1 MPAASF
7 LAQMGQSLG
16 MNAASSAG
24 SSAGGGIA
32 DALFGGI
39 SARRNWKYK
48 QKEMALQQ
56 QYALEQMSKSAE
68 YQLAHDK
75 QMFDY
80 QNAYND
86 PSAILERNLDAGLNP
101 AAVLGQ
107 SGVGVSATIPTA
119 SGGAPS
125 GHGPVASGSG
135 GGLAALAGNPSAY
148 ADVQLKDAQQERER
162 SAATLNDSAAAL
174 NDAEADWY
182 KSQTVDK
189 DLRERLIKAQAGL
202 AEAGIT
208 ESSSRASLNTAIA
221 LSYSIDNELK
231 DAAFGYNLELIKA
244 NLGKAKEEYYQLKSR
259 TGYIDDL
266 IEGEL
271 QLLTARAIYLKAS
284 ASNQEQLARVNEL
297 TATDLENWFDVNWNT
312 EVEVPIINEKGKVE
326 RTIKMTGKEIRR
338 EYMKLDLQDFQYDM
352 YTNRWELRSEKNRFG
367 YSIANTAVSGAI
379 SLAGHAV
386 GANILSSAPP
396 VQKVEDV
403 TEELV
408 PTPGSLGGGWSKHTS
423 KTSRQFRHK

>member
-1 MPAASF
+1 MPPASF
-7 LAQMGQSLG
+7 VEMMGQSLG

-24 SSAGGGIA
+24 SSAGAGIA

-68 YQLAHDK
+68 FQLAHDK

-80 QNAYND
+80 QNTYND
-86 PSAILERNLDAGLNP
+86 PSAVLARNLAAGLNP

-148 ADVQLKDAQQERER
+148 ADIQLKNAQQERER
-162 SAATLNDSAAAL
+162 SAAEL

-208 ESSSRASLNTAIA
+208 ESSSRASLNAAIT
-221 LSYSIDNELK
+221 LSYSLDNQLK
-231 DAAFGYNLELIKA
+231 DAAFGYNLEQIKA
-244 NLGKAKEEYYQLKSR
+244 DLGKAKEEYYQLKAR

-266 IEGEL
+266 IEAEL

-297 TATDLENWFDVNWNT
+297 TASDLENWFDVNWNT
-312 EVEVPIINEKGKVE
+312 EVEIPIINEKGKVE

-352 YTNRWELRSEKNRFG
+352 YTNRWALRSEKNRFG
-367 YSIANTAVSGAI
+367 YSIANTAVNGAI

-386 GANILSSAPP
+386 GAKIISSAPP
-396 VQKVEDV
+396 VQRIEDV
-403 TEELV
+403 DEEFY
-408 PTPGSLGGGWSKHTS
+408 PTPGSLGGGWTKHTNT
-423 KTSRQFRHK
+423 TSRQFRRK

>member
-7 LAQMGQSLG
+7 AAQIGQSLG

-24 SSAGGGIA
+24 ASAGGGIA

-86 PSAILERNLDAGLNP
+86 PSAVLERNLAAGFNP

-107 SGVGVSATIPTA
+107 SGVGVSATIPTS

-125 GHGPVASGSG
+125 GHGPVATGSG
-135 GGLAALAGNPSAY
+135 GGLAALSGNPSAY
-148 ADVQLKDAQQERER
+148 ADIQLKDAQQERER
-162 SAATLNDSAAAL
+162 SAAAL

-182 KSQTVDK
+182 KSQTLDK
-189 DLRERLIKAQAGL
+189 SLRERLMKAQAGL

-208 ESSSRASLNTAIA
+208 ESSSRASLNAAIT

-231 DAAFGYNLELIKA
+231 DAAFGYNFEMIKA
-244 NLGKAKEEYYQLKSR
+244 NLGKAKEEYYQLKTR
-259 TGYIDDL
+259 TGYIDDQ
-266 IEGEL
+266 IEAEL
-271 QLLTARAIYLKAS
+271 QLLTARAIYLKSS
-284 ASNQEQLARVNEL
+284 ASNQDQLSRVNEL
-297 TATDLENWFDVNWNT
+297 TADDLENWFDVNWNT
-312 EVEVPIINEKGKVE
+312 KVEVPIINEKGKVE
-326 RTIKMTGKEIRR
+326 RTVEMTGKEIRK

-367 YSIANTAVSGAI
+367 YSIVNTAVSGAI
-379 SLAGHAV
+379 SAV
-386 GANILSSAPP
+386 GHVAGAKVLSTAPP
-396 VQKVEDV
+396 VQRFEDV
-403 TEELV
+403 TEDLA
-408 PTPGSLGGGWSKHTS
+408 PSPDGAGWTKHT
-423 KTSRQFRHK
+423 TTTTRQFRR

>member
-7 LAQMGQSLG
+7 LAQMGQSFGL
-16 MNAASSAG
+16 NAASSAG
-24 SSAGGGIA
+24 ASSGGGIA

-68 YQLAHDK
+68 FQLAHDK

-80 QNAYND
+80 QNTYND
-86 PSAILERNLDAGLNP
+86 PSAVLARNLAAGINP

-107 SGVGVSATIPTA
+107 SGVGVSATIPA
-119 SGGAPS
+119 SSGGAPS

-135 GGLAALAGNPSAY
+135 GGLSALAGSPSAY
-148 ADVQLKDAQQERER
+148 ADLQLKDAQQERER
-162 SAATLNDSAAAL
+162 SAAAL
-174 NDAEADWY
+174 NDAEAEWY

-208 ESSSRASLNTAIA
+208 EASSRVRLNTAIS
-221 LSYSIDNELK
+221 LSYSIDTELK
-231 DAAFGYNLELIKA
+231 EAAFGYNLELIKA
-244 NLGKAKEEYYQLKSR
+244 DLGKAKEEYYQLKAR
-259 TGYIDDL
+259 TGYIDEQ
-266 IEGEL
+266 IEAEL

-297 TATDLENWFDVNWNT
+297 TASDLENWFDVNWNT

-352 YTNRWELRSEKNRFG
+352 YSNRWQLRSEKNRFG
-367 YSIANTAVSGAI
+367 YSIVNTAVSGAI
-379 SLAGHAV
+379 SAV
-386 GANILSSAPP
+386 GHVVGAKVLSTAPP
-396 VQKVEDV
+396 VQRFEDV
-403 TEELV
+403 TEDLV
-408 PTPGSLGGGWSKHTS
+408 PSPDGAGWTKHTTT
-423 KTSRQFRHK
+423 TSRQFRR

>member
-1 MPAASF
+1 MPPASF
-7 LAQMGQSLG
+7 IAQMGQALG

-24 SSAGGGIA
+24 ASSGGGIA

-86 PSAILERNLDAGLNP
+86 PSAVLERNLFAGLNP

-107 SGVGVSATIPTA
+107 SGVGVSATIPTS

-125 GHGPVASGSG
+125 GHGPVASGSV

-148 ADVQLKDAQQERER
+148 ADIQLKDAQQERER
-162 SAATLNDSAAAL
+162 SAADLN
-174 NDAEADWY
+174 NAEADWY
-182 KSQTVDK
+182 KSQTLDK
-189 DLRERLIKAQAGL
+189 SLRERLMKAQAGL

-208 ESSSRASLNTAIA
+208 ESSSRASLNAAIT

-231 DAAFGYNLELIKA
+231 DAAFGYNFEMIKA
-244 NLGKAKEEYYQLKSR
+244 NLGKAKEEYYQLKTR
-259 TGYIDDL
+259 TGYIDDQ
-266 IEGEL
+266 IEAEL
-271 QLLTARAIYLKAS
+271 QLLTARAIYLKSS
-284 ASNQEQLARVNEL
+284 ASNQEQLSRVNEL
-297 TATDLENWFDVNWNT
+297 TADDLENWFDVNWNT
-312 EVEVPIINEKGKVE
+312 KVEVPIINEKGKVE
-326 RTIKMTGKEIRR
+326 RTVEMTGKEIRK
-338 EYMKLDLQDFQYDM
+338 EYMKLNLQDFQYDM

-379 SLAGHAV
+379 SAV
-386 GANILSSAPP
+386 GHVAGAKVLSSAPP
-396 VQKVEDV
+396 VQRFDDVVED
-403 TEELV
+403 LV
-408 PTPGSLGGGWSKHTS
+408 PSPDGAGWTKHTS
-423 KTSRQFRHK
+423 TTSRQFRR

>member
-7 LAQMGQSLG
+7 VEQMGQSLG

-24 SSAGGGIA
+24 SSAGGGLA

-56 QYALEQMSKSAE
+56 QYALEQMTKSAE
-68 YQLAHDK
+68 FQLAHDK

-86 PSAILERNLDAGLNP
+86 PSAVLARNMAAGLNP

-107 SGVGVSATIPTA
+107 SGVGVSATIPTS

-135 GGLAALAGNPSAY
+135 GGLAALSGNPSAY
-148 ADVQLKDAQQERER
+148 ADIQLKDAQQERER
-162 SAATLNDSAAAL
+162 SAAAL

-182 KSQTVDK
+182 KSQTLDK
-189 DLRERLIKAQAGL
+189 DLRERLMKAQAGL

-208 ESSSRASLNTAIA
+208 ESSSRASLNTAIT

-231 DAAFGYNLELIKA
+231 DAAFGYNLEMIKA
-244 NLGKAKEEYYQLKSR
+244 DLGKAKEEYYQLKSR
-259 TGYIDDL
+259 TGYIDEQ
-266 IEGEL
+266 IEAEL
-271 QLLTARAIYLKAS
+271 QLLTARALYLKS
-284 ASNQEQLARVNEL
+284 SSSNQEQLARVNEL
-297 TATDLENWFDVNWNT
+297 TADDLENWFDVNWNT
-312 EVEVPIINEKGKVE
+312 VVEVPIVNEKGKVE
-326 RTIKMTGKEIRR
+326 RTVKMTGKEIRK
-338 EYMKLDLQDFQYDM
+338 EYMKLNLQDFQYDM

-367 YSIANTAVSGAI
+367 YSLVNTAVSGAI
-379 SLAGHAV
+379 SAAGHVV
-386 GANILSSAPP
+386 GAKVLSTAPP
-396 VQKVEDV
+396 VQRFDDV
-403 TEELV
+403 TEDLV
-408 PTPGSLGGGWSKHTS
+408 PAPDGGGWTKHTTT
-423 KTSRQFRHK
+423 TSRQFRR

>member
-7 LAQMGQSLG
+7 AALMGQSLG

-24 SSAGGGIA
+24 ASSGSGIA

-86 PSAILERNLDAGLNP
+86 PSAVLERNLAAGLNP

-107 SGVGVSATIPTA
+107 SGVGVSATIPTS

-148 ADVQLKDAQQERER
+148 ADIQLKDAQQERER
-162 SAATLNDSAAAL
+162 SAASL

-182 KSQTVDK
+182 RSQTLDK
-189 DLRERLIKAQAGL
+189 DLRERLLKAQAGL

-208 ESSSRASLNTAIA
+208 ESSSRASLNAAIT

-231 DAAFGYNLELIKA
+231 DAAFGYNLEMIKA
-244 NLGKAKEEYYQLKSR
+244 DLGKAKEEYYQLKAR
-259 TGYIDDL
+259 TGYIDDQ
-266 IEGEL
+266 IEAEL
-271 QLLTARAIYLKAS
+271 QLLTARALYLKSS
-284 ASNQEQLARVNEL
+284 AANQDELARVNGL
-297 TATDLENWFDVNWNT
+297 TADDLENWFDVNWNT
-312 EVEVPIINEKGKVE
+312 EIEVPIINEKGKIESTV
-326 RTIKMTGKEIRR
+326 KMTGKEIRK

-352 YTNRWELRSEKNRFG
+352 YTNRWVLRSEKNRFG
-367 YSIANTAVSGAI
+367 YSVVNTAVHGAI
-379 SLAGHAV
+379 SAAGGVA
-386 GANILSSAPP
+386 GAKVLSSAPP
-396 VQKVEDV
+396 VQRVDDITED
-403 TEELV
+403 LV
-408 PTPGSLGGGWSKHTS
+408 PTPSSLGGGWSKHTTR
-423 KTSRQFRHK
+423 TSRQWRH

>member
-1 MPAASF
+1 MVPAGFA
-7 LAQMGQSLG
+7 AMMAQSLG
-16 MNAASSAG
+16 MNAAASAG
-24 SSAGGGIA
+24 SSAGAGMA

-56 QYALEQMSKSAE
+56 QYALEQMTKSAE
-68 YQLAHDK
+68 FQLAHDK

-86 PSAILERNLDAGLNP
+86 PSAVLERNLAAGLNP

-148 ADVQLKDAQQERER
+148 ADIELKNAQQERER
-162 SAATLNDSAAAL
+162 SAAAL

-182 KSQTVDK
+182 KSQTLDK
-189 DLRERLIKAQAGL
+189 DLRERLMKAQAGL
-202 AEAGIT
+202 AEQGIT
-208 ESSSRASLNTAIA
+208 ESSSRAKLNTAIS

-231 DAAFGYNLELIKA
+231 DAAFGYNLEQIKA
-244 NLGKAKEEYYQLKSR
+244 DLGKAKEEYYQLKAR

-271 QLLTARAIYLKAS
+271 QLLTARALYLKS
-284 ASNQEQLARVNEL
+284 SSSNQEQLSRVNEL
-297 TATDLENWFDVNWNT
+297 TADDLENWFDVNWNT
-312 EVEVPIINEKGKVE
+312 KVEVPIINEKGKIE
-326 RTIKMTGKEIRR
+326 RTIKMTGKEIRK

-367 YSIANTAVSGAI
+367 YSVVNTAVSGAM
-379 SLAGHAV
+379 SAAGHVA
-386 GANILSSAPP
+386 GAKVLSTAAP
-396 VQKVEDV
+396 VQRFDDVSED
-403 TEELV
+403 LA
-408 PTPGSLGGGWSKHTS
+408 PNLDGGWTKHTTR
-423 KTSRQFRHK
+423 TSRQFRR

>member
-7 LAQMGQSLG
+7 AALMGQSLG

-68 YQLAHDK
+68 FQLAHDK

-86 PSAILERNLDAGLNP
+86 PSAVIERNLAAGLNP

-107 SGVGVSATIPTA
+107 SGVGVSATIPTS

-135 GGLAALAGNPSAY
+135 GGLAALSGNPSAY
-148 ADVQLKDAQQERER
+148 ADIQLKDAQQERER
-162 SAATLNDSAAAL
+162 SAAAL

-182 KSQTVDK
+182 KSQTLDK
-189 DLRERLIKAQAGL
+189 SLRERLMKAQAGL

-208 ESSSRASLNTAIA
+208 ESSSRASLNAAIT

-231 DAAFGYNLELIKA
+231 DAAFGYNFEMIKA
-244 NLGKAKEEYYQLKSR
+244 NLGKAKEEYYQLKTR
-259 TGYIDDL
+259 TGYVDDQ
-266 IEGEL
+266 IEAEL
-271 QLLTARAIYLKAS
+271 QLLTARAIYLKSS
-284 ASNQEQLARVNEL
+284 ASNQDQLARVNEL
-297 TATDLENWFDVNWNT
+297 TADDLENWFDVNWNT
-312 EVEVPIINEKGKVE
+312 KVEVPIINEKGKVE
-326 RTIKMTGKEIRR
+326 RTVEMTGKEIRK
-338 EYMKLDLQDFQYDM
+338 EYMKLNLQDFQYDM

-367 YSIANTAVSGAI
+367 YSIVNTAVSGAI
-379 SLAGHAV
+379 SAV
-386 GANILSSAPP
+386 GHVAGAKVLSSAPP
-396 VQKVEDV
+396 VQRFDDV
-403 TEELV
+403 TEDLV
-408 PTPGSLGGGWSKHTS
+408 PSPNGAGWTKHTTT
-423 KTSRQFRHK
+423 TSRQFRR

>member
-7 LAQMGQSLG
+7 AAMMGQSLG
-16 MNAASSAG
+16 MNASSSAG
-24 SSAGGGIA
+24 SSAGAGIA

-68 YQLAHDK
+68 FQLAHDK

-86 PSAILERNLDAGLNP
+86 PSAVLERNLAAGLNP

-107 SGVGVSATIPTA
+107 SGVGVSATIPTS

-135 GGLAALAGNPSAY
+135 GGLSALAGNPSAY

-162 SAATLNDSAAAL
+162 SAASL

-182 KSQTVDK
+182 RSQTLDK
-189 DLRERLIKAQAGL
+189 DLRERLMKAQAGL
-202 AEAGIT
+202 AESGIT
-208 ESSSRASLNTAIA
+208 ESASRASLNAAIT

-231 DAAFGYNLELIKA
+231 DAAFGYNLEMIKA
-244 NLGKAKEEYYQLKSR
+244 NLGKAKEEYYQLKTR
-259 TGYIDDL
+259 TGYVDDL
-266 IEGEL
+266 LEGEL
-271 QLLTARAIYLKAS
+271 QLLTARAIYLKSS

-297 TATDLENWFDVNWNT
+297 TADDLENWFDVNWNT
-312 EVEVPIINEKGKVE
+312 KVNVPIIDEKGKVE
-326 RTIKMTGKEIRR
+326 RTVVMTGKEIRK
-338 EYMKLDLQDFQYDM
+338 EYMKLDLQQFQYDM
-352 YTNRWELRSEKNRFG
+352 YTDRWALRSEKNRFG
-367 YSIANTAVSGAI
+367 YSIVNTAVGGAI
-379 SLAGHAV
+379 SAAGHV
-386 GANILSSAPP
+386 SGARILSTAPP
-396 VQKVEDV
+396 VQRFDDV
-403 TEELV
+403 TEDLV
-408 PTPGSLGGGWSKHTS
+408 PSPDGAGWTKHTTT
-423 KTSRQFRHK
+423 TSRQFRR

>member
-1 MPAASF
+1 MSAGSF
-7 LAQMGQSLG
+7 VAQMGQSLG

-24 SSAGGGIA
+24 SSTGSGLA

-68 YQLAHDK
+68 FQLAHDK

-86 PSAILERNLDAGLNP
+86 PSAVLARNLAAGLNP

-125 GHGPVASGSG
+125 GHGPVAAGSG

-148 ADVQLKDAQQERER
+148 ADIQLKDAQQERER
-162 SAATLNDSAAAL
+162 SAAAL
-174 NDAEADWY
+174 NDAQADWY
-182 KSQTVDK
+182 RSQTVDK

-208 ESSSRASLNTAIA
+208 ESSSRASLNTAIT

-244 NLGKAKEEYYQLKSR
+244 DLGKAKEEYYQLKAR

-284 ASNQEQLARVNEL
+284 SSNQEQLSRVNEL
-297 TATDLENWFDVNWNT
+297 TANDLENWFDVNWNT

-386 GANILSSAPP
+386 GAKVLSSAPP
-396 VQKVEDV
+396 VQRMDDV
-403 TEELV
+403 TEDFV
-408 PTPGSLGGGWSKHTS
+408 PIPGSQGGGWTKHTS
-423 KTSRQFRHK
+423 STSRQFRSR

>member
-1 MPAASF
+1 MIPVGFAS
-7 LAQMGQSLG
+7 LMAQSLG
-16 MNAASSAG
+16 MNAAASAG
-24 SSAGGGIA
+24 SSAGAGMA

-68 YQLAHDK
+68 FQLAHDK

-86 PSAILERNLDAGLNP
+86 PSAVLERNLVAGFNP

-125 GHGPVASGSG
+125 GHGPVATGSG

-148 ADVQLKDAQQERER
+148 ADVELKNAQQERER
-162 SAATLNDSAAAL
+162 SAAAL

-189 DLRERLIKAQAGL
+189 DLRERLMKAQAGL
-202 AEAGIT
+202 AEQGIT
-208 ESSSRASLNTAIA
+208 ESSSRARLNTAIS

-231 DAAFGYNLELIKA
+231 DAAFGYNLEMIKA
-244 NLGKAKEEYYQLKSR
+244 DLGKAKEEYYQLKIR
-259 TGYIDDL
+259 TGYMDDQ

-271 QLLTARAIYLKAS
+271 QLLTARAIYLKS
-284 ASNQEQLARVNEL
+284 SSSNQEQLARVNEL
-297 TATDLENWFDVNWNT
+297 TADDLENWFDVNWNT
-312 EVEVPIINEKGKVE
+312 EVEVPIVNEKGKIE
-326 RTIKMTGKEIRR
+326 RTIKMTGKEIRK

-367 YSIANTAVSGAI
+367 YSVVNTAVSGAI
-379 SLAGHAV
+379 SAAGHVA
-386 GANILSSAPP
+386 GAKVLSTAPP
-396 VQKVEDV
+396 VQRFDDVSED
-403 TEELV
+403 LA
-408 PTPGSLGGGWSKHTS
+408 PNPDGGWTKHTTR
-423 KTSRQFRHK
+423 TSRQIRR

>member
-7 LAQMGQSLG
+7 ATLMGQTLG

-24 SSAGGGIA
+24 SSAGAGIA

-68 YQLAHDK
+68 YQLSHDK

-86 PSAILERNLDAGLNP
+86 PSAVLERNLGAGLNP

-107 SGVGVSATIPTA
+107 SGVGVSATIPTS

-125 GHGPVASGSG
+125 GHAPVASGSG
-135 GGLAALAGNPSAY
+135 GGLSALAGSPSAY
-148 ADVQLKDAQQERER
+148 ADIQLKDAQQQRER
-162 SAATLNDSAAAL
+162 SAASL

-182 KSQTVDK
+182 RSQTLDK
-189 DLRERLIKAQAGL
+189 SLRERLMKAQAGL

-208 ESSSRASLNTAIA
+208 ESSSRASLNAAIT

-231 DAAFGYNLELIKA
+231 DAAFGYNFELIKA
-244 NLGKAKEEYYQLKSR
+244 NLGKAKEEYFQLKIR
-259 TGYIDDL
+259 TGYVDNQ
-266 IEGEL
+266 IEAEL
-271 QLLTARAIYLKAS
+271 QLLTARAIYLKSA

-297 TATDLENWFDVNWNT
+297 TADDLENWFDVNWNT
-312 EVEVPIINEKGKVE
+312 KVEVPIINEKGKVE
-326 RTIKMTGKEIRR
+326 RIVQMTGKEIRK

-367 YSIANTAVSGAI
+367 YSIVNTAVGGAI
-379 SLAGHAV
+379 SAA
-386 GANILSSAPP
+386 
-396 VQKVEDV
+396 
-403 TEELV
+403 
-408 PTPGSLGGGWSKHTS
+408 
-423 KTSRQFRHK
+423 

>member
-7 LAQMGQSLG
+7 AAQMGQALG

-24 SSAGGGIA
+24 SSSGAGIA

-86 PSAILERNLDAGLNP
+86 PSAVLERNLSAGLNP

-107 SGVGVSATIPTA
+107 SGVGVSATIPTS

-125 GHGPVASGSG
+125 GHGPVASGSA

-148 ADVQLKDAQQERER
+148 ADIQLKDAQQERER
-162 SAATLNDSAAAL
+162 SAADL

-182 KSQTVDK
+182 KSQTLDK
-189 DLRERLIKAQAGL
+189 SLRERLMKAQAGL

-208 ESSSRASLNTAIA
+208 ESSSRASLNAAIT

-231 DAAFGYNLELIKA
+231 DAAFGYNFEMIKA
-244 NLGKAKEEYYQLKSR
+244 NLGKAKEEYYQLKTR
-259 TGYIDDL
+259 TGYIDDQ
-266 IEGEL
+266 IEAEL
-271 QLLTARAIYLKAS
+271 QLLTARAIYLKSS
-284 ASNQEQLARVNEL
+284 ASNQDQLSRVNEL
-297 TATDLENWFDVNWNT
+297 TADDLENWFDVNWNT
-312 EVEVPIINEKGKVE
+312 KVEVPIINEKGKVE
-326 RTIKMTGKEIRR
+326 RTVEMTGKEIRK
-338 EYMKLDLQDFQYDM
+338 EYMKLNLQDFQYDM

-367 YSIANTAVSGAI
+367 YSIVNTAVSGAI
-379 SLAGHAV
+379 SAV
-386 GANILSSAPP
+386 GHVAGAKVLSSAPP
-396 VQKVEDV
+396 VQRIDDV
-403 TEELV
+403 TEDLV
-408 PTPGSLGGGWSKHTS
+408 PTPGSGGWTKHTS
-423 KTSRQFRHK
+423 TISRQFRR

>member
-7 LAQMGQSLG
+7 VAQMGQALG

-68 YQLAHDK
+68 FQLAHDK

-86 PSAILERNLDAGLNP
+86 PSAVLARNMTAGLNP

-107 SGVGVSATIPTA
+107 SGVGVSATIPTS

-135 GGLAALAGNPSAY
+135 GGLSALAGSPSAY
-148 ADVQLKDAQQERER
+148 ADIQLKDAQQERER
-162 SAATLNDSAAAL
+162 SAASL

-182 KSQTVDK
+182 RSQTLDK
-189 DLRERLIKAQAGL
+189 DLRERLLKAQAGL
-202 AEAGIT
+202 AESGIT
-208 ESSSRASLNTAIA
+208 ESASRASLNTAIT

-231 DAAFGYNLELIKA
+231 DAAFGYNLEMIKA
-244 NLGKAKEEYYQLKSR
+244 DLGKAKEEYYQLKAR
-259 TGYIDDL
+259 TGYIDEQ
-266 IEGEL
+266 IEAEL
-271 QLLTARAIYLKAS
+271 QLLTARALYLKSSS
-284 ASNQEQLARVNEL
+284 ANQDQLARVNEL
-297 TATDLENWFDVNWNT
+297 TADDLENWFDVNWNT
-312 EVEVPIINEKGKVE
+312 EVEVPIVDEKGKVE
-326 RTIKMTGKEIRR
+326 RTVKMTGKEIRR

-352 YTNRWELRSEKNRFG
+352 YTNRWALRSEKNRLG
-367 YSIANTAVSGAI
+367 YSVVNTAVHGAI
-379 SLAGHAV
+379 SAV
-386 GANILSSAPP
+386 GSVAGAKVLSSAPP
-396 VQKVEDV
+396 VQRIEDV
-403 TEELV
+403 TEDLV
-408 PTPGSLGGGWSKHTS
+408 PTPTSQGGGWSKHTTT
-423 KTSRQFRHK
+423 TSRQWRH

>member
-1 MPAASF
+1 MPPASF
-7 LAQMGQSLG
+7 LSQMGQSLG

-68 YQLAHDK
+68 FQLAHDK

-86 PSAILERNLDAGLNP
+86 PSAVLARNLSAGLNP

-148 ADVQLKDAQQERER
+148 ADIQLKDAQQERER
-162 SAATLNDSAAAL
+162 SAASL

-208 ESSSRASLNTAIA
+208 EASSRASLNAAIT

-231 DAAFGYNLELIKA
+231 EATFGYNFELVKA
-244 NLGKAKEEYYQLKSR
+244 NLGKAKEEYYQLKAR
-259 TGYIDDL
+259 TGFIDEL
-266 IEGEL
+266 LEGEL

-284 ASNQEQLARVNEL
+284 ASNQDQQARVNEL
-297 TATDLENWFDVNWNT
+297 TASDLENWFDVNWNT
-312 EVEVPIINEKGKVE
+312 QVEVPIINEKGKVE
-326 RTIKMTGKEIRR
+326 RTIKMTGKEIRS
-338 EYMKLDLQDFQYDM
+338 EYMKLNLQDFQYDM

-386 GANILSSAPP
+386 GASIISSAPP
-396 VQKVEDV
+396 VQRIENV
-403 TEELV
+403 TEDFV
-408 PTPGSLGGGWSKHTS
+408 PNSSLSGGGWSRHTIT
-423 KTSRQFRHK
+423 TSRQFRRK

>member
-7 LAQMGQSLG
+7 AALMGQSLG

-24 SSAGGGIA
+24 SSAGAGIA

-68 YQLAHDK
+68 FQLAHDK

-86 PSAILERNLDAGLNP
+86 PSAVLERNLSAGLNP

-107 SGVGVSATIPTA
+107 SGVGVSATIPTS

-125 GHGPVASGSG
+125 GHGPVASGSA
-135 GGLAALAGNPSAY
+135 GGLAALAGSPSAY

-162 SAATLNDSAAAL
+162 SAAAL
-174 NDAEADWY
+174 NDAEAEWY
-182 KSQTVDK
+182 KSQTLDK
-189 DLRERLIKAQAGL
+189 DLRERLMKAQAGL
-202 AEAGIT
+202 AEAGIN
-208 ESSSRASLNTAIA
+208 ESSSRAKLNAAIT

-231 DAAFGYNLELIKA
+231 DAAFGYNFEMIKA
-244 NLGKAKEEYYQLKSR
+244 NLGKAKEEYFQLKIR
-259 TGYIDDL
+259 TGYMDEQ
-266 IEGEL
+266 IEAEL
-271 QLLTARAIYLKAS
+271 QLLTARAIYLKSS
-284 ASNQEQLARVNEL
+284 ASNQDQLARVNEL
-297 TATDLENWFDVNWNT
+297 TADDLENWFDVNWNT

-338 EYMKLDLQDFQYDM
+338 EYMKLNLQDFQYDM

-367 YSIANTAVSGAI
+367 YSVVNTAVSGAL
-379 SLAGHAV
+379 STVGHVAGAKV
-386 GANILSSAPP
+386 LSSAPP
-396 VQKVEDV
+396 VQRIEDSS
-403 TEELV
+403 EDIV
-408 PTPGSLGGGWSKHTS
+408 PSPDGSGWTKYSTR
-423 KTSRQFRHK
+423 TSRQWR

>member
-7 LAQMGQSLG
+7 LSQMGQSLG

-68 YQLAHDK
+68 FQLAHDK

-86 PSAILERNLDAGLNP
+86 PSAVLERNMAAGLNP

-107 SGVGVSATIPTA
+107 SGVGVSATIPTS

-125 GHGPVASGSG
+125 GHGPVATGSG
-135 GGLAALAGNPSAY
+135 GGLAALSGNPSAY
-148 ADVQLKDAQQERER
+148 ADIQLKDAQQERER
-162 SAATLNDSAAAL
+162 SAAAL

-182 KSQTVDK
+182 KSQTLDK
-189 DLRERLIKAQAGL
+189 SLRERLMKAQAGL

-208 ESSSRASLNTAIA
+208 ESSSRASLNAAIT

-231 DAAFGYNLELIKA
+231 DAAFGYNFEMIKA
-244 NLGKAKEEYYQLKSR
+244 NLGKAKEEYYQLKTR
-259 TGYIDDL
+259 TGYVDDQ
-266 IEGEL
+266 IEAEL
-271 QLLTARAIYLKAS
+271 QLLTARAIYLKSA
-284 ASNQEQLARVNEL
+284 ASNQDQLSRVNEL
-297 TATDLENWFDVNWNT
+297 TADDLENWFDLNWNT
-312 EVEVPIINEKGKVE
+312 KVEVPIINEKGKVE
-326 RTIKMTGKEIRR
+326 RTVEMTGKEIRK
-338 EYMKLDLQDFQYDM
+338 EYMKLNLQDFQYDM

-367 YSIANTAVSGAI
+367 YSIVNTAVSGAI
-379 SLAGHAV
+379 SAV
-386 GANILSSAPP
+386 GHVAGAKILSSAPP
-396 VQKVEDV
+396 VQRFEDV
-403 TEELV
+403 TEDLV
-408 PTPGSLGGGWSKHTS
+408 PSPDGAGWTKHTS
-423 KTSRQFRHK
+423 TTSRQFRR

>member
-7 LAQMGQSLG
+7 AAQMGQSLG
-16 MNAASSAG
+16 MNSASSAG
-24 SSAGGGIA
+24 ASLGGGIA

-86 PSAILERNLDAGLNP
+86 PSAVLERNLAAGLNP

-107 SGVGVSATIPTA
+107 SGVGVSATIPTS

-125 GHGPVASGSG
+125 GHGPVASGVG
-135 GGLAALAGNPSAY
+135 GGLAALAGSPSAY
-148 ADVQLKDAQQERER
+148 ADIQLKDAQQERER
-162 SAATLNDSAAAL
+162 SAAAL

-182 KSQTVDK
+182 KSQTLDK
-189 DLRERLIKAQAGL
+189 DLRERLMKAQAGL

-208 ESSSRASLNTAIA
+208 EANSRASLNTAIT

-231 DAAFGYNLELIKA
+231 DAAFGYNLEMIKA
-244 NLGKAKEEYYQLKSR
+244 DLGKAKEEYYQLKAR
-259 TGYIDDL
+259 TGYVDDQ
-266 IEGEL
+266 IEAEL
-271 QLLTARAIYLKAS
+271 QLLTARALYLKSSS
-284 ASNQEQLARVNEL
+284 ANQDQLARVNEL
-297 TATDLENWFDVNWNT
+297 TADDLENWFDVNWNT
-312 EVEVPIINEKGKVE
+312 EVEVPIIDEKGRIE
-326 RTIKMTGKEIRR
+326 RTVKMTGKEIRK

-352 YTNRWELRSEKNRFG
+352 YTNRWVLRSEKNRFG
-367 YSIANTAVSGAI
+367 YSVVNTAVHGAI
-379 SLAGHAV
+379 SAAGGIA
-386 GANILSSAPP
+386 GAKVLSSAPP
-396 VQKVEDV
+396 VQRVEDV
-403 TEELV
+403 TEDLAPIPSEQ
-408 PTPGSLGGGWSKHTS
+408 GGGWTKHTS
-423 KTSRQFRHK
+423 KTSRQWRR

>member
-1 MPAASF
+1 MIPAGFAAM
-7 LAQMGQSLG
+7 LAQSLG
-16 MNAASSAG
+16 ANAAASAG
-24 SSAGGGIA
+24 SSAGAGMA

-56 QYALEQMSKSAE
+56 QYALEQMTKSAE
-68 YQLAHDK
+68 FQLAHDK

-86 PSAILERNLDAGLNP
+86 PSAVLERNLVAGLNP

-148 ADVQLKDAQQERER
+148 ADIELKNAQQERER
-162 SAATLNDSAAAL
+162 SAAAL

-182 KSQTVDK
+182 ESQTVDK
-189 DLRERLIKAQAGL
+189 GLRERLMKAQAGL
-202 AEAGIT
+202 AEQGIT
-208 ESSSRASLNTAIA
+208 ESSSRAKLNAAIT

-231 DAAFGYNLELIKA
+231 DAAFGYNLEMVKA
-244 NLGKAKEEYYQLKSR
+244 DLGKAKEEYYQLKTR
-259 TGYIDDL
+259 TGYIDDQ
-266 IEGEL
+266 IEAEL
-271 QLLTARAIYLKAS
+271 QLLTARALYLKS
-284 ASNQEQLARVNEL
+284 SSSNQEQLARVNEL
-297 TATDLENWFDVNWNT
+297 TADDLENWFDVNWNT
-312 EVEVPIINEKGKVE
+312 EVEVPIINEKGKIE
-326 RTIKMTGKEIRR
+326 RTIKMTGKEIRK

-367 YSIANTAVSGAI
+367 YSVVNTAVSGAM
-379 SLAGHAV
+379 SAAGHVA
-386 GANILSSAPP
+386 GAKVLSTAPP
-396 VQKVEDV
+396 VQRFDDVSED
-403 TEELV
+403 LA
-408 PTPGSLGGGWSKHTS
+408 PNPDGGWTKHTTR
-423 KTSRQFRHK
+423 TSRQIRH

>member
-7 LAQMGQSLG
+7 AALMGESLG

-24 SSAGGGIA
+24 SSAGAGIA

-86 PSAILERNLDAGLNP
+86 PSAVLERNLSAGLNP

-107 SGVGVSATIPTA
+107 SGVGVSATIPTS

-125 GHGPVASGSG
+125 GHGPVSSGVGS
-135 GGLAALAGNPSAY
+135 GLAALAGNPSAY
-148 ADVQLKDAQQERER
+148 ADIQLKDAQQERER
-162 SAATLNDSAAAL
+162 SAADL

-182 KSQTVDK
+182 KSQTLDK
-189 DLRERLIKAQAGL
+189 SLRERLMKAQAGL

-208 ESSSRASLNTAIA
+208 ESSSRASLNAAIT

-231 DAAFGYNLELIKA
+231 DAAFGYNFEMIKA
-244 NLGKAKEEYYQLKSR
+244 NLGKAKEEYYQLKTR
-259 TGYIDDL
+259 TGYVDDQ
-266 IEGEL
+266 IEAEL
-271 QLLTARAIYLKAS
+271 QLLTARAIYLKSS
-284 ASNQEQLARVNEL
+284 ASNQDQLSRVNEL
-297 TATDLENWFDVNWNT
+297 TADDLENWFDLNWNT
-312 EVEVPIINEKGKVE
+312 KVEVPIINEKGKVE
-326 RTIKMTGKEIRR
+326 RTVEMTGKEIRK
-338 EYMKLDLQDFQYDM
+338 EYMKLNLQDFQYDM

-379 SLAGHAV
+379 SAV
-386 GANILSSAPP
+386 GHVSGAKVLSSAPP
-396 VQKVEDV
+396 VQRIEDV
-403 TEELV
+403 TEDLV
-408 PTPGSLGGGWSKHTS
+408 SSPDGSGWTKHSST
-423 KTSRQFRHK
+423 TTRQFRRQ

>member
-1 MPAASF
+1 MPAAGF
-7 LAQMGQSLG
+7 AALMGQSLG
-16 MNAASSAG
+16 LNAASSAG
-24 SSAGGGIA
+24 SSAGAGLA

-68 YQLAHDK
+68 FQLAHDK

-86 PSAILERNLDAGLNP
+86 PSAVLERNLAAGLNP

-148 ADVQLKDAQQERER
+148 ADIQLKVAQQERER
-162 SAATLNDSAAAL
+162 SAAAL

-182 KSQTVDK
+182 RSQTLDK
-189 DLRERLIKAQAGL
+189 DLRERLLKAQAGL
-202 AEAGIT
+202 AEQGIT
-208 ESSSRASLNTAIA
+208 ESSSRVNLNTAIT

-231 DAAFGYNLELIKA
+231 DAAFGYNLEQIKA
-244 NLGKAKEEYYQLKSR
+244 DLGKAKEEYYQLKAR

-266 IEGEL
+266 VEAEL
-271 QLLTARAIYLKAS
+271 QLLTTRAIYLKSS
-284 ASNQEQLARVNEL
+284 ASNQDQLARVNEL
-297 TATDLENWFDVNWNT
+297 TADDLENWFDVNWTT
-312 EVEVPIINEKGKVE
+312 EVEVPIINEKGEIE
-326 RTIKMTGKEIRR
+326 RTIKMTGKEIRK

-352 YTNRWELRSEKNRFG
+352 YTNRWVLRSEKNRLG
-367 YSIANTAVSGAI
+367 YSVVNTVVSGAL
-379 SLAGHAV
+379 SAAGHVA
-386 GANILSSAPP
+386 GAKVLSTASP
-396 VQKVEDV
+396 VQRFDDVSED
-403 TEELV
+403 LA
-408 PTPGSLGGGWSKHTS
+408 PNPDGGWTKHTTR
-423 KTSRQFRHK
+423 TSRQIRR

>member
-1 MPAASF
+1 MPPASF
-7 LAQMGQSLG
+7 IEQMGSSLG

-24 SSAGGGIA
+24 SSIGGGIA

-56 QYALEQMSKSAE
+56 QYALEQMTKSAE
-68 YQLAHDK
+68 FQLAHDK

-86 PSAILERNLDAGLNP
+86 PSAVLARNMAAGLNP

-107 SGVGVSATIPTA
+107 SGVGVSATIPTS

-135 GGLAALAGNPSAY
+135 GGLAALSGNPSAY
-148 ADVQLKDAQQERER
+148 ADIQLKDAQQERER
-162 SAATLNDSAAAL
+162 SAAAL

-182 KSQTVDK
+182 KSQTLDK
-189 DLRERLIKAQAGL
+189 DLRERLMKAQAGL

-208 ESSSRASLNTAIA
+208 ESTSRASLNTAIT

-231 DAAFGYNLELIKA
+231 DAAFGYNLEMIKA
-244 NLGKAKEEYYQLKSR
+244 DLGKAKEEYYQLKTR
-259 TGYIDDL
+259 TGYIDEQ
-266 IEGEL
+266 IEAEL
-271 QLLTARAIYLKAS
+271 QLLTARALYLKS
-284 ASNQEQLARVNEL
+284 SSSNQEQLARVNEL
-297 TATDLENWFDVNWNT
+297 TADDLENWFDVNWNT
-312 EVEVPIINEKGKVE
+312 VVDVPIIDEKGKVD
-326 RTIKMTGKEIRR
+326 RTIKMTGKEIRK
-338 EYMKLDLQDFQYDM
+338 EYMKLNLQDFQYDM

-367 YSIANTAVSGAI
+367 YSIVNTAVSGAI
-379 SLAGHAV
+379 SAV
-386 GANILSSAPP
+386 GHVAGAKVLSTAPP
-396 VQKVEDV
+396 VQRFDDV
-403 TEELV
+403 TEDLV
-408 PTPGSLGGGWSKHTS
+408 PDPVGGGWTKRTTT
-423 KTSRQFRHK
+423 TSRQWRH

>member
-1 MPAASF
+1 MIPAGFA
-7 LAQMGQSLG
+7 AMMTQSLG
-16 MNAASSAG
+16 MNAAASAG
-24 SSAGGGIA
+24 SSAGAGMA

-56 QYALEQMSKSAE
+56 QYALEQMTKSAE
-68 YQLAHDK
+68 FQLAHDK

-86 PSAILERNLDAGLNP
+86 PSAVLERNLVAGLNP

-148 ADVQLKDAQQERER
+148 ADIELKNAQQERER
-162 SAATLNDSAAAL
+162 SAAAL
-174 NDAEADWY
+174 NDAEAEWY

-189 DLRERLIKAQAGL
+189 DLRERLMKAQAGL
-202 AEAGIT
+202 AEQGIT
-208 ESSSRASLNTAIA
+208 ESSSRAKLNTAIS

-231 DAAFGYNLELIKA
+231 DAAFGYNLEQIKA
-244 NLGKAKEEYYQLKSR
+244 DLGKAKEEYYQLKAR

-266 IEGEL
+266 VEGEL
-271 QLLTARAIYLKAS
+271 QLLTARAIYLKS
-284 ASNQEQLARVNEL
+284 SSSNQEQQARVNEL
-297 TATDLENWFDVNWNT
+297 TADDLENWFDVNWNT
-312 EVEVPIINEKGKVE
+312 EVEVPIINEKGKIE
-326 RTIKMTGKEIRR
+326 RTIKMTGKEIRK
-338 EYMKLDLQDFQYDM
+338 EYMKLNLQDFQYDM

-367 YSIANTAVSGAI
+367 YSVVNTTLSGAM
-379 SLAGHAV
+379 SAAGHVA
-386 GANILSSAPP
+386 GAKVLSTAAP
-396 VQKVEDV
+396 VQRFDDVSED
-403 TEELV
+403 LA
-408 PTPGSLGGGWSKHTS
+408 PNPDGGWTKHTTR
-423 KTSRQFRHK
+423 TSSQIRR

>member
-7 LAQMGQSLG
+7 AAQMGQSLG

-24 SSAGGGIA
+24 TSVGGGIA

-68 YQLAHDK
+68 FQLAHDK

-86 PSAILERNLDAGLNP
+86 PSAVLARNLAAGLNP

-107 SGVGVSATIPTA
+107 SGVGVSATIPTS

-135 GGLAALAGNPSAY
+135 GGLTALAGNPAAY
-148 ADVQLKDAQQERER
+148 ADIQLKDAQQERER
-162 SAATLNDSAAAL
+162 SAAAL

-182 KSQTVDK
+182 KSQTLDK
-189 DLRERLIKAQAGL
+189 DLRERLMKAQAGL
-202 AEAGIT
+202 TEAGIT
-208 ESSSRASLNTAIA
+208 ESTSRANLNTAIT

-231 DAAFGYNLELIKA
+231 DAAIGYNLEMIKA
-244 NLGKAKEEYYQLKSR
+244 DLGKAKEEYYQLKAR
-259 TGYIDDL
+259 TGYIDDQ
-266 IEGEL
+266 IEAEL
-271 QLLTARAIYLKAS
+271 QLLTARALYLKSS
-284 ASNQEQLARVNEL
+284 ASNQDQLARVNEL
-297 TATDLENWFDVNWNT
+297 TADDLENWFDVNWNT
-312 EVEVPIINEKGKVE
+312 KVEVPIINEKGKVE
-326 RTIKMTGKEIRR
+326 RTVVMTGKEIRK
-338 EYMKLDLQDFQYDM
+338 EYMKLNLQDFQYDM

-367 YSIANTAVSGAI
+367 YSIVNTAVGGAI
-379 SLAGHAV
+379 SAAGGVA
-386 GANILSSAPP
+386 GATIRSTAPP
-396 VQKVEDV
+396 MQRIENV
-403 TEELV
+403 TEDFV
-408 PTPGSLGGGWSKHTS
+408 PNSSSLDGGWTKHTTT
-423 KTSRQFRHK
+423 TSRQFRR

>member
-7 LAQMGQSLG
+7 AALMGQSLG

-24 SSAGGGIA
+24 ASVGGGFA

-68 YQLAHDK
+68 FQLAHDK

-80 QNAYND
+80 QNAYNN
-86 PSAILERNLDAGLNP
+86 PSAVLERNLAAGLNP

-107 SGVGVSATIPTA
+107 SGVGVSATIPTS

-125 GHGPVASGSG
+125 GHGPVASGSV

-162 SAATLNDSAAAL
+162 SAAAL

-182 KSQTVDK
+182 KSQTLDK
-189 DLRERLIKAQAGL
+189 SLRERLMKAQAGL

-208 ESSSRASLNTAIA
+208 ESSSRAKLNAAIT

-231 DAAFGYNLELIKA
+231 DAAFGYNFDMIKV
-244 NLGKAKEEYYQLKSR
+244 NLGKATEEYYQLKTR
-259 TGYIDDL
+259 TGYVDDQL
-266 IEGEL
+266 EAEL
-271 QLLTARAIYLKAS
+271 QLLTARAIYLKSS
-284 ASNQEQLARVNEL
+284 ASNQEQLSRVNEL
-297 TATDLENWFDVNWNT
+297 TADDLENWFDVNWNT
-312 EVEVPIINEKGKVE
+312 KVEVPIINEKGKVE
-326 RTIKMTGKEIRR
+326 RTVEMTGKEIRK
-338 EYMKLDLQDFQYDM
+338 EYMKLNLQDFQYDM

-379 SLAGHAV
+379 SAV
-386 GANILSSAPP
+386 GHVAGANVLSSAPP
-396 VQKVEDV
+396 VQRFEDV
-403 TEELV
+403 TEDLV
-408 PTPGSLGGGWSKHTS
+408 PSPDGAGWTKHTS
-423 KTSRQFRHK
+423 TTSRQFRR

>member
-1 MPAASF
+1 MPAAGF
-7 LAQMGQSLG
+7 AALMGQSLG

-24 SSAGGGIA
+24 SSAGAGLA

-68 YQLAHDK
+68 FQLAHDK

-86 PSAILERNLDAGLNP
+86 PSAVLERNLAAGLNP

-107 SGVGVSATIPTA
+107 SGVGVSATIPTS

-148 ADVQLKDAQQERER
+148 ADIQLKDAQQERER
-162 SAATLNDSAAAL
+162 SAAAL

-182 KSQTVDK
+182 KSQTLDK
-189 DLRERLIKAQAGL
+189 DLRERLMKAQAGL

-208 ESSSRASLNTAIA
+208 ESTSRASLNTAIT

-231 DAAFGYNLELIKA
+231 DAAFGYNLEMIKA
-244 NLGKAKEEYYQLKSR
+244 DLGKAKEEYYQLKTR
-259 TGYIDDL
+259 TGYVDDL
-266 IEGEL
+266 LEGEL
-271 QLLTARAIYLKAS
+271 QLLTARAIYLKS
-284 ASNQEQLARVNEL
+284 SSSNQEQLARVNEL
-297 TATDLENWFDVNWNT
+297 TADDLENWFDVNWNT
-312 EVEVPIINEKGKVE
+312 QVEVPIINEKGKVE
-326 RTIKMTGKEIRR
+326 RTVTMTGKEIRR
-338 EYMKLDLQDFQYDM
+338 EYMKLNLQDFQYDM
-352 YTNRWELRSEKNRFG
+352 YL
-367 YSIANTAVSGAI
+367 
-379 SLAGHAV
+379 SLIH
-386 GANILSSAPP
+386 I
-396 VQKVEDV
+396 
-403 TEELV
+403 
-408 PTPGSLGGGWSKHTS
+408 
-423 KTSRQFRHK
+423 

>member
-1 MPAASF
+1 MPAGSF
-7 LAQMGQSLG
+7 LAQMGQSFG

-24 SSAGGGIA
+24 SSSGSGLA

-68 YQLAHDK
+68 FQLAHDK

-86 PSAILERNLDAGLNP
+86 PSAVLERNLSAGMNP

-107 SGVGVSATIPTA
+107 SGVGVSATIPTS
-119 SGGAPS
+119 SGGAPT

-148 ADVQLKDAQQERER
+148 ADIQLKDAQQERER
-162 SAATLNDSAAAL
+162 SAASL

-182 KSQTVDK
+182 RSQTLDK
-189 DLRERLIKAQAGL
+189 DLRERLLKAQAGL

-208 ESSSRASLNTAIA
+208 ESTSRANLNTAIT
-221 LSYSIDNELK
+221 LSYTVDNELK
-231 DAAFGYNLELIKA
+231 EAAFGYNLEMIKA
-244 NLGKAKEEYYQLKSR
+244 DLGKAKEEYYQLKAR
-259 TGYIDDL
+259 TGYIDEQ
-266 IEGEL
+266 IEAEL
-271 QLLTARAIYLKAS
+271 QLLTARALYLKS
-284 ASNQEQLARVNEL
+284 SSSNQEQLARVNEL
-297 TATDLENWFDVNWNT
+297 TADDLENWFDVNWNT
-312 EVEVPIINEKGKVE
+312 EVEVPIINEKGRIE
-326 RTIKMTGKEIRR
+326 RTVKMTGKEIRK
-338 EYMKLDLQDFQYDM
+338 EYMKLNLQDFQYDM

-367 YSIANTAVSGAI
+367 YSVVNTAVSGAI
-379 SLAGHAV
+379 SAAGGVA
-386 GANILSSAPP
+386 GAKVLSTAPP
-396 VQKVEDV
+396 VQRIEDV
-403 TEELV
+403 TEDLS
-408 PTPGSLGGGWSKHTS
+408 PIPHSQGGGWTKHTS
-423 KTSRQFRHK
+423 TTSRQWRN

>member
-1 MPAASF
+1 MIPVGFAAMM
-7 LAQMGQSLG
+7 AQSLG
-16 MNAASSAG
+16 TNAAASAG
-24 SSAGGGIA
+24 SSAGAGMA

-56 QYALEQMSKSAE
+56 QYALEQMTKSAE
-68 YQLAHDK
+68 FQLAHDK

-86 PSAILERNLDAGLNP
+86 PSAVLERNLVAGLNP

-148 ADVQLKDAQQERER
+148 ADIELKNAQEERER
-162 SAATLNDSAAAL
+162 SAAAL
-174 NDAEADWY
+174 NDAEAEWY
-182 KSQTVDK
+182 KSQTLDK
-189 DLRERLIKAQAGL
+189 DLRERLMKAQAGL
-202 AEAGIT
+202 AEQGIT
-208 ESSSRASLNTAIA
+208 ESSSRAKLNTAIS

-231 DAAFGYNLELIKA
+231 DAAFGYNLEQIKA
-244 NLGKAKEEYYQLKSR
+244 DLGKAKEEYYQLKAR

-266 IEGEL
+266 VEGEL
-271 QLLTARAIYLKAS
+271 QLLTARAIYLKS
-284 ASNQEQLARVNEL
+284 SSSNQEQLARVNEL
-297 TATDLENWFDVNWNT
+297 TADDLENWFDVNWNT
-312 EVEVPIINEKGKVE
+312 EVEVPIINENGKIE
-326 RTIKMTGKEIRR
+326 RTIKMTGKEIRK

-367 YSIANTAVSGAI
+367 YSVVNTAVSGAM
-379 SLAGHAV
+379 SAAGHVA
-386 GANILSSAPP
+386 GAKVLSTAPP
-396 VQKVEDV
+396 VQRFDDVSED
-403 TEELV
+403 LA
-408 PTPGSLGGGWSKHTS
+408 PNPDGGWTKHTTR
-423 KTSRQFRHK
+423 TSRQIRR

>member
-1 MPAASF
+1 MPPASF
-7 LAQMGQSLG
+7 VEMMGQSLG

-68 YQLAHDK
+68 FQLAHDK

-80 QNAYND
+80 QNNYND
-86 PSAILERNLDAGLNP
+86 PAAVLARNLDAGLNP

-107 SGVGVSATIPTA
+107 SGVGVSATIPTS

-125 GHGPVASGSG
+125 GHGPVAAGSG

-148 ADVQLKDAQQERER
+148 ADIQLKDAQQERER
-162 SAATLNDSAAAL
+162 SAASL
-174 NDAEADWY
+174 NDAEAAWY
-182 KSQTVDK
+182 KSQTLDK
-189 DLRERLIKAQAGL
+189 DLRERLMKAQAGL

-208 ESSSRASLNTAIA
+208 ESSSRASLNTAIT

-231 DAAFGYNLELIKA
+231 EAAFGYNLEQIKA
-244 NLGKAKEEYYQLKSR
+244 DLGKAKEEYYQLKAR

-266 IEGEL
+266 IEGDL

-297 TATDLENWFDVNWNT
+297 TASDLENWFDVNWNT
-312 EVEVPIINEKGKVE
+312 QVEVPIINEKGKVE

-396 VQKVEDV
+396 VQRVEDV
-403 TEELV
+403 SEELV
-408 PTPGSLGGGWSKHTS
+408 PTPGSLGGGWSKHTTT
-423 KTSRQFRHK
+423 TSRQFRRK

>member
-7 LAQMGQSLG
+7 AAQMGQALG
-16 MNAASSAG
+16 MNGASSAG
-24 SSAGGGIA
+24 SSAGAGIV

-68 YQLAHDK
+68 FQLAHDK

-86 PSAILERNLDAGLNP
+86 PSAVLERNLSAGLNP

-107 SGVGVSATIPTA
+107 SGVGVSATIPTS

-135 GGLAALAGNPSAY
+135 GGIAALAGNPAAY

-162 SAATLNDSAAAL
+162 SAAAL

-182 KSQTVDK
+182 RSQTLDK
-189 DLRERLIKAQAGL
+189 DLRERLLKAQAGL
-202 AEAGIT
+202 TESGIT
-208 ESSSRASLNTAIA
+208 ESTSRANLNTAIT

-231 DAAFGYNLELIKA
+231 DAAFGYNLEQIKA
-244 NLGKAKEEYYQLKSR
+244 DLGKAKEEYYQLKTR
-259 TGYIDDL
+259 TGYVDDQ
-266 IEGEL
+266 IEAEL
-271 QLLTARAIYLKAS
+271 QLLTARALYLKSSS
-284 ASNQEQLARVNEL
+284 ANQDELARVNKL
-297 TATDLENWFDVNWNT
+297 TADDLENWFDVNWNT
-312 EVEVPIINEKGKVE
+312 EVEVPIINEKGRVE
-326 RTIKMTGKEIRR
+326 RTVKMTGKEIRK
-338 EYMKLDLQDFQYDM
+338 EYMKLNLQDFQYDM

-367 YSIANTAVSGAI
+367 YSVVNTAVHGAI
-379 SLAGHAV
+379 SAAGGVA
-386 GANILSSAPP
+386 GAKVLSSAPP
-396 VQKVEDV
+396 VQRFEDV
-403 TEELV
+403 SEDFV
-408 PTPGSLGGGWSKHTS
+408 PNSSSQGGGWTKHT
-423 KTSRQFRHK
+423 TTISRQTRR

>member
-7 LAQMGQSLG
+7 ATLMGQTLG

-24 SSAGGGIA
+24 SSAGAGIA

-68 YQLAHDK
+68 YQLSHDK

-86 PSAILERNLDAGLNP
+86 PSAVLERNLGAGLNP

-107 SGVGVSATIPTA
+107 SGVGVSATIPTS

-125 GHGPVASGSG
+125 GHAPVASGSG
-135 GGLAALAGNPSAY
+135 GGLSALAGSPSAY
-148 ADVQLKDAQQERER
+148 ADIQLKDAQQQRER
-162 SAATLNDSAAAL
+162 SAASL

-182 KSQTVDK
+182 RSQTLDK
-189 DLRERLIKAQAGL
+189 SLRERLMKAQAGL

-208 ESSSRASLNTAIA
+208 ESSSRASLNAAIT

-231 DAAFGYNLELIKA
+231 DAAFGYNFELIKA
-244 NLGKAKEEYYQLKSR
+244 NLGKAKEEYFQLKIR
-259 TGYIDDL
+259 TGYVDNQ
-266 IEGEL
+266 IEAEL
-271 QLLTARAIYLKAS
+271 QLLTARAIYLKSA

-297 TATDLENWFDVNWNT
+297 TADDLENWFDVNWNT
-312 EVEVPIINEKGKVE
+312 KVEVPIINEKGKVE
-326 RTIKMTGKEIRR
+326 RIVQMTGKEIRK
-338 EYMKLDLQDFQYDM
+338 EYMNLDLQDFQYDM

-367 YSIANTAVSGAI
+367 YSIVNTAVGGAI
-379 SLAGHAV
+379 SAAGHVA
-386 GANILSSAPP
+386 GAKILSSPAP
-396 VQKVEDV
+396 VQRVEDV
-403 TEELV
+403 TEDLI
-408 PTPGSLGGGWSKHTS
+408 PSPDGGWTKHSTL
-423 KTSRQFRHK
+423 TRRQFRR

>member
-7 LAQMGQSLG
+7 AAQMGQALG

-24 SSAGGGIA
+24 SSVGGGIA

-86 PSAILERNLDAGLNP
+86 PSAVLERNLVAGLNP

-107 SGVGVSATIPTA
+107 SGVGVSATIPTS

-135 GGLAALAGNPSAY
+135 GGLTALAGNPSAY
-148 ADVQLKDAQQERER
+148 ADIQLKDAQQERER
-162 SAATLNDSAAAL
+162 SAAAL

-182 KSQTVDK
+182 KSQTLDK
-189 DLRERLIKAQAGL
+189 SLRERLMKAQAGL

-208 ESSSRASLNTAIA
+208 ESSSRASLNAAIT

-231 DAAFGYNLELIKA
+231 DAAFGYNFEMIKA
-244 NLGKAKEEYYQLKSR
+244 NLGKAKEEYYQLKTR
-259 TGYIDDL
+259 TGYIDDQ
-266 IEGEL
+266 IEAEL
-271 QLLTARAIYLKAS
+271 QLLTARAIYLKSS
-284 ASNQEQLARVNEL
+284 ASNQDQLSRVNEL
-297 TATDLENWFDVNWNT
+297 TADDLENWFDVNWNT
-312 EVEVPIINEKGKVE
+312 KVEVPIINEKGKVE
-326 RTIKMTGKEIRR
+326 RTVEMTGKEIRK
-338 EYMKLDLQDFQYDM
+338 EYMKLNLQDFQYDM
-352 YTNRWELRSEKNRFG
+352 YSNRWELRSEKNRFG
-367 YSIANTAVSGAI
+367 YSIVNTAVSGAI
-379 SLAGHAV
+379 SAV
-386 GANILSSAPP
+386 GHVAGAKVLSSAPP
-396 VQKVEDV
+396 VQRLEDV
-403 TEELV
+403 TEDLV
-408 PTPGSLGGGWSKHTS
+408 PSPDGSGWTKHST
-423 KTSRQFRHK
+423 TTTRQFRR

>member
-1 MPAASF
+1 MPGASF
-7 LAQMGQSLG
+7 IGQMAESLG

-24 SSAGGGIA
+24 SSAGGGLA

-68 YQLAHDK
+68 FQLAHDK

-86 PSAILERNLDAGLNP
+86 PSAVLARNMAAGLNP

-107 SGVGVSATIPTA
+107 SGVGVSATIPTS

-148 ADVQLKDAQQERER
+148 ADIQLKDAQQERER
-162 SAATLNDSAAAL
+162 SAASL

-182 KSQTVDK
+182 RSQTLDK
-189 DLRERLIKAQAGL
+189 DLRERLLKAQAGL

-208 ESSSRASLNTAIA
+208 ESSSRASLNAAIT

-231 DAAFGYNLELIKA
+231 DAAFGYNLEMIKA
-244 NLGKAKEEYYQLKSR
+244 DLGKAKEEYYQLKAR
-259 TGYIDDL
+259 TGYIDEQ
-266 IEGEL
+266 IEAEL
-271 QLLTARAIYLKAS
+271 QLLTARALYLKS
-284 ASNQEQLARVNEL
+284 SSSNQEQLARVNEL
-297 TATDLENWFDVNWNT
+297 TADDLENWFDVNWNT
-312 EVEVPIINEKGKVE
+312 EIEVPIIDEKGHVE
-326 RTIKMTGKEIRR
+326 RTVKMTGKEIRK
-338 EYMKLDLQDFQYDM
+338 EYMKLNLQDFQYDM
-352 YTNRWELRSEKNRFG
+352 YTNRWVLRSEKNRFG
-367 YSIANTAVSGAI
+367 YSVVNTAVSGAI
-379 SLAGHAV
+379 SAAGHVV
-386 GANILSSAPP
+386 GAKILSTAPP
-396 VQKVEDV
+396 VQRFEDV
-403 TEELV
+403 TEDLA
-408 PTPGSLGGGWSKHTS
+408 PAPDGGWTKHTTT
-423 KTSRQFRHK
+423 TSRQFRR